1 MATATPRSSAA
12 KKAPVKK
19 APAKTVPANSASL
32 PGAARDVEKAV
43 SEAMHKELKAAKKLL
58 ENLEK
63 DVRNIIKQVEKA
75 GDQIAGKKPPAK
87 KAPAKKAT
95 AKKAPA
101 KKAPAK
107 KAPAKKK

>member
-1 MATATPRSSAA
+1 MRLHTGPSISATAQQGDIMATATPRSSAA

-32 PGAARDVEKAV
+32 PGAARDIEKAV

-75 GDQIAGKKPPAK
+75 VDQIAGKKTPAK
-87 KAPAKKAT
+87 
-95 AKKAPA
+95 
-101 KKAPAK
+101 
-107 KAPAKKK
+107 